1 MRGKIVGIN
10 LMAGRSLSPY
20 LFLICVEG
28 SFVLFCD
35 ITLSISHL
43 LFVDDPMFLLE
54 VQCWGE
60 GL

>member
-1 MRGKIVGIN
+1 MVGIN
-10 LMAGRSLSPY
+10 LMARRPLSPY

-35 ITLSISHL
+35 ITLSINHL
-43 LFVDDPMFLLE
+43 LFADDSMFLLK